1 MSNELRL
8 ARKTYSKYE
17 INAMDSIYKA
27 IDKFEAL
34 GITTEN
40 LYRALNQIPGS
51 FEDVTEK

>member
-1 MSNELRL
+1 MSNDLRL

-27 IDKFEAL
+27 RDKFEAL

>member
-1 MSNELRL
+1 MSNNYQLVKR
-8 ARKTYSKYE
+8 TYSKYE

-40 LYRALNQIPGS
+40 LYRALNQIHGS
-51 FEDVTEK
+51 LENVTEK

>member
-1 MSNELRL
+1 MSDNYQLVKR
-8 ARKTYSKYE
+8 TYSKYE

-40 LYRALNQIPGS
+40 LYRALNQIHGS
-51 FEDVTEK
+51 LENVTEK

>member
-1 MSNELRL
+1 MSNDLKL
-8 ARKTYSKYE
+8 CRKTYSKYE

-40 LYRALNQIPGS
+40 LYKALNQIHGTL
-51 FEDVTEK
+51 ENVTEK

>member
-1 MSNELRL
+1 MSNDLRL
-8 ARKTYSKYE
+8 TRKTYSKYE

>member
-1 MSNELRL
+1 MSNDLRL

-40 LYRALNQIPGS
+40 LYRALNQINGS

>member
-1 MSNELRL
+1 MSNDLRL

>member
-1 MSNELRL
+1 MSNNVQLV
-8 ARKTYSKYE
+8 RKTYSKYE

-40 LYRALNQIPGS
+40 LYRALNH
-51 FEDVTEK
+51 

>member
-1 MSNELRL
+1 MSNDLRL

-17 INAMDSIYKA
+17 IHAMDSIYKA

>member
-1 MSNELRL
+1 MSNDLRL

-40 LYRALNQIPGS
+40 LYRALNQIPGR

>member
-1 MSNELRL
+1 MSDNYQLVKR
-8 ARKTYSKYE
+8 TYSKYE
-17 INAMDSIYKA
+17 ICAMDSIYKA